1 MPALK
6 KSARA
11 GDQTQHR
18 SLLVGAALFLA
29 LGFGFPRDAAAADDA
44 EPTLKADAKLHD
56 PLTDNAKSGDAT
68 AQSLVKAIAAYDV
81 AAIESSIQTFEKRAG
96 STDAHGDDDYFHAQA
111 RLSLLQIKR
120 FYETDLKDRMPKS
133 LESIELDPF
142 ADATLV
148 IAQRYAAAH
157 PDHSDIQRVIGEL
170 YSAKIR
176 GMTGGMTYG
185 PKAKDAIHAALAKDP
200 GNSIA
205 WVCQGRM
212 HYHNPSF
219 AGGDK
224 VLALV
229 EFRKVAES
237 TNDLRAHLYMA
248 RIYRDREMYTQAR
261 FFAKK
266 ALKAAPENPEAK
278 MLLDDATAHEK
289 QGKANG

>member
-1 MPALK
+1 MPVLK
-6 KSARA
+6 KSAKA
-11 GDQTQHR
+11 GNPQIRR
-18 SLLVGAALFLA
+18 SHFAGAALIVA
-29 LGFGFPRDAAAADDA
+29 LGCGLHHDAAAADDA
-44 EPTLKADAKLHD
+44 EPKLEADAKLHD
-56 PLTDNAKSGDAT
+56 PLADNAKSGDAT

-81 AAIESSIQTFEKRAG
+81 AGIESAIQTFEKRAG
-96 STDAHGDDDYFHAQA
+96 TAEAHADDDYFHAQA
-111 RLSLLQIKR
+111 RLSRLQIKR
-120 FYETDLKDRMPKS
+120 FYETDLKDGMPKS
-133 LESIELDPF
+133 LESIELDPY

-157 PDHSDIQRVIGEL
+157 PDHSDVQRVIGEL

-185 PKAKDAIHAALAKDP
+185 PKARDAIHAALAKDP

-266 ALKAAPENPEAK
+266 ALKAAPDNPEAK
-278 MLLDDATAHEK
+278 MLLEDAAAHEK